1 MKKILLAIA
10 SVVLA
15 CGIGFAAV
23 GCGGG
28 DEYAIN
34 VSGGGSSVG
43 ISGAANGTLDLG
55 MASKEV
61 DGAEEGVEVLQL
73 CLDGIAV
80 VVNNSNTAVTNL
92 TEEQLLDIYTGDITN
107 WSAVGGSNAAISV
120 MHREDGSGT
129 RDAFL
134 ELVGFD
140 EETMTLVGGAGTHSS
155 TSVMMEAVAG
165 DVNAIGYISLGS
177 LDSTVKAV
185 QVNGVE
191 ATVANVLNNSY
202 SLKRPFNVMYLESTV
217 SSNALLADF
226 LKFLE
231 SSQAQDIIEEDGYIS
246 TRADAAAYTVPETKP
261 DVLEL
266 NVGGS
271 TSVQDL
277 MVALGEAYAELLNA

>member
-1 MKKILLAIA
+1 
-10 SVVLA
+10 
-15 CGIGFAAV
+15 
-23 GCGGG
+23 
-28 DEYAIN
+28 
-34 VSGGGSSVG
+34 
-43 ISGAANGTLDLG
+43 
-55 MASKEV
+55 
-61 DGAEEGVEVLQL
+61 
-73 CLDGIAV
+73 
-80 VVNNSNTAVTNL
+80 
-92 TEEQLLDIYTGDITN
+92 
-107 WSAVGGSNAAISV
+107 

-165 DVNAIGYISLGS
+165 DANAIGYISLGS